1 MAAATTSGGY
11 AVVQA
16 LRDSGVDLVFG
27 IPGTHN
33 LEIYRYLA
41 DSGIRHVA
49 PRHEQGGGYA
59 ADGYARATGKPGV
72 LITTS
77 GPGLTNA
84 CTAAATAYADSIPLL
99 LISPGMPR
107 GLERADV
114 GWLHE
119 MKDQHGHLDTL
130 VERSLRVESAQDA
143 YAAICDAFAAWPARR
158 PRPVHV
164 EVPVDVLEAPMPAS
178 LGTGTCPRQE
188 APKPVSADLDRAAAL
203 LTTANDVVVI
213 AGGGTRHATQ
223 PLRRLVE
230 TLGSAVLTTVNGK
243 GVLPEKHPLSL
254 GAAIRLPEAQRIAE
268 KADALLVVGT
278 ELGDSDLWGGTI
290 TPTGAVVRIDIDSA
304 QLQKNLTADV
314 ALCGDASEVLTALAE
329 RVASTARVS
338 AASHRP
344 AQTARTELAAA
355 ALREGARWLPFHE
368 ALAAAL
374 PDEVVVAG
382 DSAQVSYFGTVHQW
396 PMPAP
401 GRFLYPTGYA
411 TLGYGLPA
419 AIGAKLGCPDS
430 PVLALVGDGGTA
442 FTIQELLTAVD
453 LRLPIPVVVMNNG
466 GYGEIRDEM
475 RARGIDPLA
484 VDVRA
489 PNFPALAEA
498 CGAHG
503 SRADS
508 PADLAEQ
515 VRAALTCDLPTV
527 IEVPVP
533 A

>member
-11 AVVQA
+11 AVVQG

-41 DSGIRHVA
+41 GSGIRHVA

-130 VERSLRVESAQDA
+130 VERSLRVESAHDA
-143 YAAICDAFAAWPARR
+143 YAAIRDTFAAWPNRR

-164 EVPVDVLEAPMPAS
+164 EIPVDVLEAPMPAP
-178 LGTGTCPRQE
+178 LDIRTGPRPE
-188 APKPVSADLDRAAAL
+188 APTPVPADLDRAAAL

-213 AGGGTRHATQ
+213 AGGGTRHATRA
-223 PLRRLVE
+223 LRRLVE
-230 TLGSAVLTTVNGK
+230 ALGAAVLTTVNGK
-243 GVLPEKHPLSL
+243 GVLPETHPLSL

-290 TPTGAVVRIDIDSA
+290 TPTGAVVRIDIDPA
-304 QLQKNLTADV
+304 QLQKNLSAGV
-314 ALCGDASEVLTALAE
+314 ALCGDAADVLTALTE
-329 RVASTARVS
+329 RIASGAS
-338 AASHRP
+338 AAASSRS
-344 AQTARTELAAA
+344 AETARTELAAA
-355 ALREGARWLPFHE
+355 ALREGAQWLPFHE
-368 ALAAAL
+368 ALTAAL

-396 PMPAP
+396 PMPTP

-419 AIGAKLGCPDS
+419 AIGAKLGCPDW

-453 LRLPIPVVVMNNG
+453 LRLPIPVVVMNNQ

-489 PNFPALAEA
+489 PDFPALAEA
-498 CGAHG
+498 CGAYG
-503 SRADS
+503 TRADS
-508 PADLAEQ
+508 PAELAEK